1 MLNKKKNI
9 LKTFIFLAKYE
20 VIPRHKTLYS
30 KKKKIKKLKKN
41 DSTDRRAKMLISH
54 FLIRS
59 VKKLWFLV
67 LTPCHACG
75 GELRLV
81 IWLS

>member
-30 KKKKIKKLKKN
+30 KKKKMIP
-41 DSTDRRAKMLISH
+41 
-54 FLIRS
+54 
-59 VKKLWFLV
+59 
-67 LTPCHACG
+67 LTEEPRC
-75 GELRLV
+75 
-81 IWLS
+81 